1 MRRLKVGRSAK
12 WIALLA
18 LAFTLARTARAQTDW
33 LAPDTI
39 AISKFEVEGLQHS
52 HVIEVMGYLTD
63 VYGPRLT
70 NSPNIRQAADYAV
83 KTLGSWGL
91 ANVHEEPWGPFGEG
105 WSNELF
111 QANEI
116 APRHFPLIAYPKAW
130 TLGTNG
136 PVTAEAV
143 YAKIENDRDFGIYR
157 GKLKG
162 KFVLTAPM
170 PAVEAHFDGPAHRYT
185 DQELADLAQPAPIR
199 PPPDRS
205 ERDRFVAQQ
214 LFLQKLRKFLTEEGA
229 AAWLEPSPHDGG
241 TITVQSGGSWDQKD
255 PPVLARVVV
264 AIEDYGRILRTL
276 EKNVPVTLQL
286 NIVNKVYNDNVDSFN
301 IIAEIPGTDK
311 ADEVVMLGAHFDS
324 WDSGT
329 GATDNAA
336 GSVVMMEAMRI
347 LESSGLKMRRTVR
360 LALWTGEEEGLLG
373 SRAYVKE
380 HFAYREKM
388 HLKPEHAKLSAYFN
402 VDNGTGKIR
411 GLYLQGNEAVR
422 PIFEKWMEPFKSMGM
437 TTLSMRSTGSTDH
450 VSFDEVGLPGFQFIQ
465 DPIEYETRTHHT
477 NMDVYERIQE
487 ADLKQMAVIVA
498 SFVYMTSNADQL
510 LPRKPLPKR

>member
-1 MRRLKVGRSAK
+1 MRKSAK

-33 LAPDTI
+33 PAPNAE
-39 AISKFEVEGLQHS
+39 AISKFEDEGLQHS
-52 HVIEVMGYLTD
+52 HVMEVMGYLTD

-70 NSPNIRQAADYAV
+70 NSPNIRQAAGYAV
-83 KTLGSWGL
+83 KTLSSWGL

-116 APRHFPLIAYPKAW
+116 VPRHFPLIAYPKAW

-143 YAKIENDRDFGIYR
+143 YAKIENDSDFDKYR
-157 GKLKG
+157 GKLMG

-170 PAVEAHFDGPAHRYT
+170 RAVDAHFDAPAHRYT
-185 DQELADLAQPAPIR
+185 DQELADLSQPEPVR

-241 TITVQSGGSWDQKD
+241 TITVQSGGSWDPKD
-255 PPVLARVVV
+255 PPVLARVEV
-264 AIEDYGRILRTL
+264 AIEDYGRILRTV
-276 EKNVPVTLQL
+276 EMNIPVTLQL
-286 NIVNKVYNDNVDSFN
+286 NIANKVYSDNLDSFN
-301 IIAEIPGTDK
+301 IIAEIPGSDK

-347 LESSGLKMRRTVR
+347 LEASGLKMRRTVR

-373 SRAYVKE
+373 SRAYVRE
-380 HFAYREKM
+380 HFADREKM
-388 HLKPEHAKLSAYFN
+388 RLKPEHAKLSAYFN

-411 GLYLQGNEAVR
+411 GIYLQGNEAAR
-422 PIFEKWMEPFKSMGM
+422 PIFEKWMEPFKSLGM
-437 TTLSMRSTGSTDH
+437 TTLSIRGTGSTDH

-487 ADLKQMAVIVA
+487 ADLKQMAMIIA
-498 SFVYMTSNADQL
+498 SFVYMTANADEL

>member
-1 MRRLKVGRSAK
+1 MRNSAK
-12 WIALLA
+12 WIALFA
-18 LAFTLARTARAQTDW
+18 LAFALACTALAQSYW
-33 LAPDTI
+33 PSPD
-39 AISKFEVEGLQHS
+39 ASAMNKFEDEGLKHF
-52 HVIEVMGYLTD
+52 HAMEVMGYLTD

-70 NSPNIRQAADYAV
+70 NSPNIRQAAEYAV
-83 KTLGSWGL
+83 KTLSSWGL

-130 TLGTNG
+130 TLGTSG

-143 YAKIENDRDFGIYR
+143 YAKIENDGDFGKYK

-170 PAVEAHFDGPAHRYT
+170 RAVDAHFDAPGHRYT
-185 DQELADLAQPAPIR
+185 DQELADLAQPEPVR

-214 LFLQKLRKFLTEEGA
+214 LFLQRLRKFLTEEGA

-241 TITVQSGGSWDQKD
+241 TITVQSGGSWDPKD

-276 EKNVPVTLQL
+276 EMNVPVTLQL
-286 NIVNKVYNDNVDSFN
+286 NIANKVYNDNLDSFN

-347 LESSGLKMRRTVR
+347 LEASGLKMRRTVR

-380 HFAYREKM
+380 HFADREKM
-388 HLKPEHAKLSAYFN
+388 RLKPEDAKLSAYFN

-411 GLYLQGNEAVR
+411 GIYLQGNEAVR

-437 TTLSMRSTGSTDH
+437 TTLTIRSTGSTDH
-450 VSFDEVGLPGFQFIQ
+450 QSFDEVGLPGFQFIQ

-487 ADLKQMAVIVA
+487 ADLKQMAVIIA
-498 SFVYMTSNADQL
+498 SFVYMTSNADQE